1 MMMESPIE
9 LQLGRYWWVVAL
21 RGLIGII
28 FGILAFI
35 WPGITLVVLIAF
47 FGAYMFVD
55 GVFALVQAIRLRHER
70 ERWPMLLLEGILGIA
85 VGLITYFWPGLTAI
99 AWLYTIAAWAIIT
112 GVLEIVTAVRFR
124 KIVQGEFL
132 LILTGLISILLGVV
146 LALMPLAGLLA
157 WVYLIG
163 AYAIVFGAL
172 LIGFAFRL
180 RGMGTGRPVV
190 HAP

>member
-1 MMMESPIE
+1 MMESPIE

>member
-1 MMMESPIE
+1 MESPIE